1 MDLTLVDQYGLPIAM
16 LGCCA
21 WYIIQRTKF
30 LEETLTREMNEDFG
44 RLEAIIVALISQIK
58 LAQLRVEEVK
68 GYIEGINDI
77 LAKIETKKEKVAD
90 K

>member
-1 MDLTLVDQYGLPIAM
+1 MDLTLIDQYGLPIAM
-16 LGCCA
+16 LVGFG

-44 RLEAIIVALISQIK
+44 RLESIIVALISQIK
-58 LAQLRVEEVK
+58 LAQLKVEEVK
-68 GYIEGINDI
+68 GYIEGLNDI
-77 LAKIETKKEKVAD
+77 LAKIETKKD

>member
-1 MDLTLVDQYGLPIAM
+1 MDLNLIDQYGLPIAM
-16 LGCCA
+16 LVGFG

-44 RLEAIIVALISQIK
+44 RLEAIIVQLISQIK
-58 LAQLRVEEVK
+58 LAQLKVEEVK
-68 GYIEGINDI
+68 GYIEGLNDI
-77 LAKIETKKEKVAD
+77 LAKIETKKD

>member
-1 MDLTLVDQYGLPIAM
+1 VDLNIIDQYGLPIAM
-16 LGCCA
+16 LVGFG

-58 LAQLRVEEVK
+58 LAQLKVEEVK
-68 GYIEGINDI
+68 GYIEGLNDI
-77 LAKIETKKEKVAD
+77 LAKIETKKED
-90 K
+90 

>member
-1 MDLTLVDQYGLPIAM
+1 MDLTLIDQYGLPIAM
-16 LGCCA
+16 LVGFG

-44 RLEAIIVALISQIK
+44 RLEAVIVALISQIK
-58 LAQLRVEEVK
+58 LAQLKVEEVK

-77 LAKIETKKEKVAD
+77 LAKIETKKED
-90 K
+90 

>member
-1 MDLTLVDQYGLPIAM
+1 VDLTLIDQYGLPIAM
-16 LGCCA
+16 LVGFG

-44 RLEAIIVALISQIK
+44 RLEAIIVSLISQIK
-58 LAQLRVEEVK
+58 LAQLKVEEVK
-68 GYIEGINDI
+68 GYIEGLNDI
-77 LAKIETKKEKVAD
+77 LAKIETKKD